1 MQALSI
7 YKHVMPQSELND
19 KKEMDNQ
26 FQQAV
31 PVSIDSTDDAYEYFS
46 DEEEAKQHRK
56 NKKKPKAL

>member
-1 MQALSI
+1 
-7 YKHVMPQSELND
+7 MPQSELKD
-19 KKEMDNQ
+19 QKETDNQ

-31 PVSIDSTDDAYEYFS
+31 PVGIDSTDDAYEYFS